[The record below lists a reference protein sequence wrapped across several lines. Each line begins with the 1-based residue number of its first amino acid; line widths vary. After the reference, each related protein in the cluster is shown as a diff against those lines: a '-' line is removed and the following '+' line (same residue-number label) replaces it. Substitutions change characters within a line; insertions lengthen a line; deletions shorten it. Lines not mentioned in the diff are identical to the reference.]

1 MITVSNVS
9 LSFGGQLLFKDVDLK
24 FTNGNCYGIIGA
36 NGAGKSTFLKILC
49 GEIEPTT
56 GEVVIS
62 KEDRLSVLRQ
72 DHFAF
77 DEYTVLETV
86 IMGNKRLYEIMKEKD
101 ELYAKEDFTEEDGDR
116 AGQLE
121 SEFAELNGW
130 EAESDASKLIQ
141 GLGLSEDILY
151 SQMSTLS
158 GNEKVKVLLA
168 QALFGNPDIIMLDEP
183 TNHLDE
189 AGRTLIARYHRG
201 LDRGFLLVS
210 HDRAFLDAC
219 TDHTLALH
227 RTGPELVQGNFS
239 VWYQEK
245 ERRDQRETAR
255 NEALRG
261 EIRRLEQAS
270 RRTSLWSDR
279 VEQSKYGSRNSG
291 LRPDRGYLGHK
302 SAKLMQRAKNLET
315 RQQRAIQEKTA
326 LLQDVERA
334 DSLKLCPLRHHSQR
348 LLEGRDLVVLHDGRP
363 ANFPVRFTQEHGQR
377 LCLSGGNGSGKT
389 SLLRLVLGEE
399 PEHIGSLWRA
409 SGLTI
414 SYVPQRADRLCG
426 FPAALAEEQGLD
438 RTQFFTVLRKLD
450 FSRLMLERDMTEYS
464 AGQQKKLLL
473 AASLCQSAH
482 LYVWD
487 EPLNYID
494 LFSRIQLVEHDR
506 TFCRR
511 VGTDFLLLDA
521 E

>member
-1 MITVSNVS
+1 MSQITIQDLSFTYEGDHVPVFQHLDLQLDTRWKLGLVGRNGRGKTTLLRLLEGS
-9 LSFGGQLLFKDVDLK
+9 LSGGGVLTRPDRTIYFPRLVAEPERPAREILLE
-24 FTNGNCYGIIGA
+24 GIPWEEEWM
-36 NGAGKSTFLKILC
+36 L
-49 GEIEPTT
+49 
-56 GEVVIS
+56 
-62 KEDRLSVLRQ
+62 LR
-72 DHFAF
+72 
-77 DEYTVLETV
+77 
-86 IMGNKRLYEIMKEKD
+86 
-101 ELYAKEDFTEEDGDR
+101 
-116 AGQLE
+116 
-121 SEFAELNGW
+121 ELNR
-130 EAESDASKLIQ
+130 
-141 GLGLSEDILY
+141 LGLDEDILDRPF
-151 SQMSTLS
+151 SSLS
-158 GNEKVKVLLA
+158 GGEQTRAGLA
-168 QALFGNPDIIMLDEP
+168 RLFCQEDGYPMLDEP

-189 AGRTLIARYHRG
+189 AGRTLTARYLRG

-219 TDHTLALH
+219 TDHTLALN
-227 RTGPELVQGNFS
+227 RTGSELVQGNFS

-245 ERRDQRETAR
+245 ERRDRRETAR

-363 ANFPVRFTQEHGQR
+363 ANFPVRFTLEHGQR

-389 SLLRLVLGEE
+389 SLLRL
-399 PEHIGSLWRA
+399 HIGSLWRA

-494 LFSRIQLVEHDR
+494 LFSRIQLEEVILEYQPTMLLVEHDR

>member
-1 MITVSNVS
+1 MSQITIQDLSFTYEGDHVPVFQHLDLQLDTRWKLGLVGRNGRGKTTLLRLLEGS
-9 LSFGGQLLFKDVDLK
+9 LSGGGVLTRPDRTIYFPRLVAEPERPAREILLE
-24 FTNGNCYGIIGA
+24 GIPWEEEWM
-36 NGAGKSTFLKILC
+36 L
-49 GEIEPTT
+49 
-56 GEVVIS
+56 
-62 KEDRLSVLRQ
+62 LR
-72 DHFAF
+72 
-77 DEYTVLETV
+77 
-86 IMGNKRLYEIMKEKD
+86 
-101 ELYAKEDFTEEDGDR
+101 
-116 AGQLE
+116 
-121 SEFAELNGW
+121 ELNR
-130 EAESDASKLIQ
+130 
-141 GLGLSEDILY
+141 LGLDEDILNRPF
-151 SQMSTLS
+151 SSLS
-158 GNEKVKVLLA
+158 GGEQTRAGLA
-168 QALFGNPDIIMLDEP
+168 RLFCQEDGYPMLDEP

-189 AGRTLIARYHRG
+189 AGRTLTARYLRG

-219 TDHTLALH
+219 TDHTLALN

-245 ERRDQRETAR
+245 ERRDRRETAR

-363 ANFPVRFTQEHGQR
+363 ANFPVRFTLEHGQR

-494 LFSRIQLVEHDR
+494 LFSRIQIEDLLLDFQPTLLFVEHDQMFR
-506 TFCRR
+506 QKIATNTVKLRSDC
-511 VGTDFLLLDA
+511 
-521 E
+521 

>member
-1 MITVSNVS
+1 MSQITIQDLSFTYEGDHVPVFQHLDLQLDTRWKLGLVGRNGRGKTTLLRLLEGS
-9 LSFGGQLLFKDVDLK
+9 LSGGGVLTRPDRTIYFPRLVAEPERPAREILLE
-24 FTNGNCYGIIGA
+24 GIPWEEEWM
-36 NGAGKSTFLKILC
+36 L
-49 GEIEPTT
+49 
-56 GEVVIS
+56 
-62 KEDRLSVLRQ
+62 LR
-72 DHFAF
+72 
-77 DEYTVLETV
+77 
-86 IMGNKRLYEIMKEKD
+86 
-101 ELYAKEDFTEEDGDR
+101 
-116 AGQLE
+116 
-121 SEFAELNGW
+121 ELNR
-130 EAESDASKLIQ
+130 
-141 GLGLSEDILY
+141 LGLDEDILDRPF
-151 SQMSTLS
+151 SSLS
-158 GNEKVKVLLA
+158 GGEQTRAGLA
-168 QALFGNPDIIMLDEP
+168 RLFCQEDGYPMLDEP

-189 AGRTLIARYHRG
+189 AGRTLTARYLRG

-219 TDHTLALH
+219 TDHTLALN
-227 RTGPELVQGNFS
+227 RTGSELVQGNFS

-245 ERRDQRETAR
+245 ERRDRRETAR

-363 ANFPVRFTQEHGQR
+363 ANFPVRFTLEHGQR

-438 RTQFFTVLRKLD
+438 RTQF
-450 FSRLMLERDMTEYS
+450 
-464 AGQQKKLLL
+464 LL
-473 AASLCQSAH
+473 SCGS
-482 LYVWD
+482 WIF
-487 EPLNYID
+487 PGSCWSGI
-494 LFSRIQLVEHDR
+494 
-506 TFCRR
+506 
-511 VGTDFLLLDA
+511 
-521 E
+521 

>member
-1 MITVSNVS
+1 MSQITIQDLSFTYEGDHIPVFQHLDLQLDTRWKLGLVGRNGRGKTTLLRLLEGS
-9 LSFGGQLLFKDVDLK
+9 LSGSGALTRPDRPVYFPRPADEPERPAREVLMEGIPWEEEWMLL
-24 FTNGNCYGIIGA
+24 
-36 NGAGKSTFLKILC
+36 
-49 GEIEPTT
+49 
-56 GEVVIS
+56 
-62 KEDRLSVLRQ
+62 R
-72 DHFAF
+72 
-77 DEYTVLETV
+77 
-86 IMGNKRLYEIMKEKD
+86 
-101 ELYAKEDFTEEDGDR
+101 
-116 AGQLE
+116 
-121 SEFAELNGW
+121 ELNR
-130 EAESDASKLIQ
+130 
-141 GLGLSEDILY
+141 LGLSEEILERPF
-151 SQMSTLS
+151 SSLS
-158 GNEKVKVLLA
+158 GGEQTRAGLA
-168 QALFGNPDIIMLDEP
+168 RLFCQEDGYPMLDEP

-189 AGRTLIARYHRG
+189 VGRDLTARYLRG

-219 TDHTLALH
+219 TDHTLALN
-227 RTGPELVQGNFS
+227 RTGPEVVQGSFS
-239 VWYQEK
+239 VWYREK

-279 VEQSKYGSRNSG
+279 VEQSKYGSKNSG

-302 SAKLMQRAKNLET
+302 SAKLMKRAKNLEV

-334 DSLKLCPLRHHSQR
+334 DSLKLTPLRHHSQR
-348 LLEGRDLVVLHDGRP
+348 LLEGRNLAVLHGGRP
-363 ANFPVRFTQEHGQR
+363 VNRPVGFTLEQGQR
-377 LCLSGGNGSGKT
+377 LCLRGGNGSGKT

-399 PEHIGSLWRA
+399 LEHTGSLRRA
-409 SGLTI
+409 SGLVV
-414 SYVPQRADRLCG
+414 SYVPQQVGRLRG
-426 FPAALAEEQGLD
+426 RPAALAEERGLD

-450 FSRLMLERDMTEYS
+450 FSRPMLERDMAEYS

-494 LFSRIQLVEHDR
+494 LFSRIQLEELILEYQPTMLLVEHDR
-506 TFCRR
+506 AFCGR
-511 VGTDFLLLDA
+511 VGTDVLVLDA
-521 E
+521 EQESGA

>member
-1 MITVSNVS
+1 MSQITIQDLSFTYEGDHVPVFQHLDLQLDTRWKLGLVGRNGRGKTTLLRLLEGS
-9 LSFGGQLLFKDVDLK
+9 LSGGGVLTRPDRTIYFPRLVAEPERPAREILLE
-24 FTNGNCYGIIGA
+24 GIPWEEEWM
-36 NGAGKSTFLKILC
+36 L
-49 GEIEPTT
+49 
-56 GEVVIS
+56 
-62 KEDRLSVLRQ
+62 LR
-72 DHFAF
+72 
-77 DEYTVLETV
+77 
-86 IMGNKRLYEIMKEKD
+86 
-101 ELYAKEDFTEEDGDR
+101 
-116 AGQLE
+116 
-121 SEFAELNGW
+121 ELNR
-130 EAESDASKLIQ
+130 
-141 GLGLSEDILY
+141 LGLDEDILDRPF
-151 SQMSTLS
+151 SSLS
-158 GNEKVKVLLA
+158 GGEQTRAGLA
-168 QALFGNPDIIMLDEP
+168 RLFCQEDGYPMLDEP

-189 AGRTLIARYHRG
+189 AGRTLTARYLRG

-219 TDHTLALH
+219 TDHTLALN
-227 RTGPELVQGNFS
+227 RTGSELVQGNFS

-245 ERRDQRETAR
+245 ERRDRRETAR

-363 ANFPVRFTQEHGQR
+363 ANFPVRFTLEHGQR

-487 EPLNYID
+487 EPLNYVD
-494 LFSRIQLVEHDR
+494 VLSRRQIEVLVQTADTAMLVVEHDR
-506 TFCRR
+506 A
-511 VGTDFLLLDA
+511 FLRNIDA
-521 E
+521 EILALK

>member
-1 MITVSNVS
+1 MSQITIQDLSFTYEGDHVPVFQHLDLQLDTCWKLGLVGRNGRGKTTLLRLLEGS
-9 LSFGGQLLFKDVDLK
+9 LSGGGVLTRPDRTIYFPRLVAEPERPAREILLE
-24 FTNGNCYGIIGA
+24 GIPWEEEWM
-36 NGAGKSTFLKILC
+36 L
-49 GEIEPTT
+49 
-56 GEVVIS
+56 
-62 KEDRLSVLRQ
+62 LR
-72 DHFAF
+72 
-77 DEYTVLETV
+77 
-86 IMGNKRLYEIMKEKD
+86 
-101 ELYAKEDFTEEDGDR
+101 
-116 AGQLE
+116 
-121 SEFAELNGW
+121 ELNR
-130 EAESDASKLIQ
+130 
-141 GLGLSEDILY
+141 LGLDEDILDRPF
-151 SQMSTLS
+151 SSLS
-158 GNEKVKVLLA
+158 GGEQTRAGLA
-168 QALFGNPDIIMLDEP
+168 RLVCQGDGYPMLDEP

-189 AGRTLIARYHRG
+189 AGRTLTARYLRG

-219 TDHTLALH
+219 TDHTLALN

-348 LLEGRDLVVLHDGRP
+348 LLEGRDLVVLHGGRP
-363 ANFPVRFTQEHGQR
+363 ANFPVRFTLEHGQR

-399 PEHIGSLWRA
+399 PEYIGSLWRA

-426 FPAALAEEQGLD
+426 FPVALAEERGLD

-450 FSRLMLERDMTEYS
+450 FSRPMLERDMTEYS

-494 LFSRIQLVEHDR
+494 LFSRIQLEELILEYQPTMLLVEHDR